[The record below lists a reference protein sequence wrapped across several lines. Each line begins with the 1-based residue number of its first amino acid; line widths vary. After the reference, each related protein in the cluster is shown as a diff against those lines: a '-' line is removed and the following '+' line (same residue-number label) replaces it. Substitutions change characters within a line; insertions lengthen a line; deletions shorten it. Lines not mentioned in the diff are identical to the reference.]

1 VSAVVHRRPSPQ
13 RVAIITVT
21 VLITV
26 LLLLLA

>member
-1 VSAVVHRRPSPQ
+1 VSAVAHRRPSPQ
-13 RVAIITVT
+13 RVAIITVA